1 MKKLVLVAG
10 LFIAFT
16 TNAQQR
22 NEGFRDTRD
31 TKVEFHQNQ
40 KDFGGLRLSP
50 RQEKEIYTL
59 SKQRLTAREYDL
71 KLRRI
76 LSKEQYA
83 QYQRGDF
90 HKDRNIAMTKPFRK

>member
-22 NEGFRDTRD
+22 NEGFRDT
-31 TKVEFHQNQ
+31 KVEFHQNRN
-40 KDFGGLRLSP
+40 DFGRLRLSP
-50 RQEKEIYTL
+50 RQEKEIYVL
-59 SKQRLTAREYDL
+59 SKQRLTAREYDA

-83 QYQRGDF
+83 QYQGNSF
-90 HKDRNIAMTKPFRK
+90 HKDRNVAINKPFRR

>member
-22 NEGFRDTRD
+22 NEGFRDT
-31 TKVEFHQNQ
+31 KVEFQQNQ

-50 RQEKEIYTL
+50 RQEKEVYAL

-71 KLRRI
+71 KMRRI

-83 QYQRGDF
+83 QYQRGDV
-90 HKDRNIAMTKPFRK
+90 HKDRNIAMTKPFRR

>member
-10 LFIAFT
+10 LFIAFA

-22 NEGFRDTRD
+22 NEGFRDT
-31 TKVEFHQNQ
+31 KVVFHQNQ
-40 KDFGGLRLSP
+40 NDFGRSRLSP
-50 RQEKEIYTL
+50 RQEKEIFAL
-59 SKQRLTAREYDL
+59 SKQRLTSREYDA

-83 QYQRGDF
+83 QYQRNDF
-90 HKDRNIAMTKPFRK
+90 HKDREVAMNKPFRR

>member
-22 NEGFRDTRD
+22 NEGFRDT
-31 TKVEFHQNQ
+31 KVEFHQNQ
-40 KDFGGLRLSP
+40 KDFGGLRLSQ
-50 RQEKEIYTL
+50 RQEKEIYAL
-59 SKQRLTAREYDL
+59 SKQRLTAREYDA

-90 HKDRNIAMTKPFRK
+90 HRGREVAVNKPFRK

>member
-22 NEGFRDTRD
+22 NEGFRDT
-31 TKVEFHQNQ
+31 KVEYHQNQ

-50 RQEKEIYTL
+50 HQKKEVYAL

-90 HKDRNIAMTKPFRK
+90 HKDRNIAMTKPFRR

>member
-10 LFIAFT
+10 LFIAFA

-22 NEGFRDTRD
+22 NEGFRDT
-31 TKVEFHQNQ
+31 KVEFHQNQ
-40 KDFGGLRLSP
+40 NDFGRSRLSP
-50 RQEKEIYTL
+50 RQEKEIFAL
-59 SKQRLTAREYDL
+59 SKQRLTSREYDA

-83 QYQRGDF
+83 QYQRNDF
-90 HKDRNIAMTKPFRK
+90 HKDRNVAMNKPFRR